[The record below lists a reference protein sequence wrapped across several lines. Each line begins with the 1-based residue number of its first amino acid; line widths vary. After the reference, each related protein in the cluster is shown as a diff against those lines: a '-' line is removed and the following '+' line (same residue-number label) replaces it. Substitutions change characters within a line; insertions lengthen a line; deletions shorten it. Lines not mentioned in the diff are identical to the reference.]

1 MVQMRV
7 LNQIES
13 HWVTRQYLL
22 GTREDEREGAYVVF
36 TILYQPWTLA
46 ENNDDILII
55 EIAKT
60 NKNVVHDVIHV
71 GGSAIVPIMQ

>member
-1 MVQMRV
+1 M
-7 LNQIES
+7 
-13 HWVTRQYLL
+13 
-22 GTREDEREGAYVVF
+22 F
-36 TILYQPWTLA
+36 TILHQPWTLA

-71 GGSAIVPIMQ
+71 GGSTIVPIMQ